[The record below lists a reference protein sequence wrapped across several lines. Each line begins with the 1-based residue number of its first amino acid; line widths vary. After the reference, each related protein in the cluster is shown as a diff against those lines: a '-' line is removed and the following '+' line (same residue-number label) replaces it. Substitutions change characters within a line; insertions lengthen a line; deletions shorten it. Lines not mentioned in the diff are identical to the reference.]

1 MQLEMQEGHHQNA
14 LIPQMKTS
22 LLHLTFIGTL
32 LCLLTSEARAID
44 ADLGR
49 FSIAKQ
55 QQIRD
60 FADTIT
66 NKVPAIVWR
75 FYDALRVDDWET
87 ATNLAIRIN
96 MASHRY
102 TEATNDDTITP
113 ALGTLIWPPISE
125 SYGAYE
131 QFHEWDNRWL
141 HRFGQEII
149 ASIPPGSLYFGG
161 TDPGRFVISV
171 LCESQ
176 VDGKPFFTLTQNQLA
191 DQTYLEYL
199 RAMYGK
205 KIQIPTVEDAQT
217 AFQDYT
223 ADVSKRSKLGQLKP
237 GEDVR
242 VVNDRVQVSGQ
253 IAVMQIN
260 GLLVKKI
267 FDDNPSRKF
276 FVEESF
282 PLDWMY
288 PYLTPHGLIFQL
300 HHELLTEVSAKDVIT
315 DQAYWKKLT
324 DEMLGNWLN
333 EKTPLKDVCDFADK
347 YGRGKHLDDY
357 TGDKDFAANEQAR
370 KSFSKLR
377 TSIAGLYVWRAQN
390 TRDDDERQRMY
401 LAADLAFRQ
410 GYAICPYS
418 PEALYRYVNL
428 LLARNRTDD
437 AILIAKTSLR
447 LDPDNEQVQG
457 LLSQLMKYH

>member
-1 MQLEMQEGHHQNA
+1 MNA
-14 LIPQMKTS
+14 KF
-22 LLHLTFIGTL
+22 LHSILAGTL
-32 LCLLTSEARAID
+32 LCLLAGEARAID

-60 FADTIT
+60 FADTIA
-66 NKVPAIVWR
+66 NQVPAIVWR

-87 ATNLAIRIN
+87 ATNLAGRIN
-96 MASHRY
+96 LASHRY
-102 TEATNDDTITP
+102 TQATNDDAITP

-131 QFHEWDNRWL
+131 QFHEWSNPWL
-141 HRFGQEII
+141 HRFGKDII
-149 ASIPPGSLYFGG
+149 ASIPPGSIYFGG
-161 TDPGRFVISV
+161 TDPGRFVISA

-176 VDGKPFFTLTQNQLA
+176 VDGQPFFTLTQNQLA

-205 KIQIPTVEDAQT
+205 KIHVPTVEDSQK
-217 AFQDYT
+217 AFGAYT
-223 ADVSKRSKLGQLKP
+223 ADVAKRRKLGQLKP

-242 VVNDRVQVSGQ
+242 VVNGRVEVSGQ
-253 IAVMQIN
+253 VAVMQIN

-267 FDDNPSRKF
+267 FDDNPGCEF
-276 FVEESF
+276 FIEESF

-288 PYLTPHGLIFQL
+288 PYLTPHGLIFQI
-300 HHELLTEVSAKDVIT
+300 HREPLTEVSAKAVSA
-315 DQAYWKKLT
+315 DQACWKGLT
-324 DEMLGNWLN
+324 DEKLGNWLS

-347 YGRGKHLDDY
+347 YGRGKHLEKY
-357 TGDKDFAANEQAR
+357 QGDKGFAGNDQAR
-370 KSFSKLR
+370 KTFSKLR
-377 TSIAGLYVWRAQN
+377 TSIAGLYAWRAQN
-390 TRDDDERQRMY
+390 TKDADERQRMY

-418 PEALYRYVNL
+418 PEAIFRYVNL
-428 LLARNRTDD
+428 LLAHNRADD
-437 AILIAKTSLR
+437 AVLIAKTSLH
-447 LDPDNEQVQG
+447 LDPDNEQLQN

>member
-1 MQLEMQEGHHQNA
+1 
-14 LIPQMKTS
+14 MKTS

-176 VDGKPFFTLTQNQLA
+176 VDGKPFFTLTQNQL
-191 DQTYLEYL
+191 
-199 RAMYGK
+199 
-205 KIQIPTVEDAQT
+205 
-217 AFQDYT
+217 
-223 ADVSKRSKLGQLKP
+223 GQLKP

-267 FDDNPSRKF
+267 FDDNPTRKF

-370 KSFSKLR
+370 KSYSKLR